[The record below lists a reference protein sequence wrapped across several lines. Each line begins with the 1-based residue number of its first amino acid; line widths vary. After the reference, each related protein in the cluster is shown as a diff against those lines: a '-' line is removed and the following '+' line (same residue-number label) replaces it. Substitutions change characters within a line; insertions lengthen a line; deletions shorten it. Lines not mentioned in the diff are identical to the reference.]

1 MFWFEVLF
9 YLILCLKIIK
19 IIKFVYCLGCRG
31 VLCDRGNIC
40 YGVEFVWFEDNF
52 GY

>member
-9 YLILCLKIIK
+9 YLILCFK